1 VVETGGLENR
11 YPADAGSG
19 VRIPLPPPKL
29 VAVEA
34 AQLPNLNPFQA
45 VHDDI
50 RCPLSL
56 CLRPNDCD

>member
-1 VVETGGLENR
+1 MVETGGLENR

-34 AQLPNLNPFQA
+34 AHLPTS
-45 VHDDI
+45 I
-50 RCPLSL
+50 RSGLSTTMYAARSVSV
-56 CLRPNDCD
+56 RPNDFD